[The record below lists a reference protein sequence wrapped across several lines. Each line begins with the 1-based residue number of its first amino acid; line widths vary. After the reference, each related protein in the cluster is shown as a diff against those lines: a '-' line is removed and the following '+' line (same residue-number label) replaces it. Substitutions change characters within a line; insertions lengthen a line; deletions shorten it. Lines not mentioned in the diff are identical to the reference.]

1 MDQSI
6 IKKIR
11 KELGSYSE
19 KQISA
24 VISMLE
30 DGNTVPFIA
39 RYRKERTGSLDE
51 VQIREIAD
59 ANTKITNLENR
70 KEEVLRLI
78 EEQGKLTDKLKADI
92 QKAESMQSVEDLYL
106 PYKKKKKTKAMI
118 AREQGLEPLAKLV
131 LANDD
136 SFVNKAKDYVD
147 AEK

>member
-70 KEEVLRLI
+70 KRR
-78 EEQGKLTDKLKADI
+78 
-92 QKAESMQSVEDLYL
+92 S
-106 PYKKKKKTKAMI
+106 P
-118 AREQGLEPLAKLV
+118 
-131 LANDD
+131 
-136 SFVNKAKDYVD
+136 SFNRRTR
-147 AEK
+147 